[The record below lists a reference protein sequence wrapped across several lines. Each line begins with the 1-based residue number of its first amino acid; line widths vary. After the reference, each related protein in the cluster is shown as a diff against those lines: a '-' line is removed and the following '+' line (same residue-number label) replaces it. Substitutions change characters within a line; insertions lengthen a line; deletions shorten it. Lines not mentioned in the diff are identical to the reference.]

1 MDQNN
6 PYFKQVKLLVSVLPI
21 VAKQECF
28 ALKGGTAINLFV
40 HNLPRLSVDID
51 LCYVP
56 LKARDESLAEIHQ
69 SMKALEKDLLVLN
82 LNVTE
87 SILGGTD
94 IITRL
99 IVDDGQ
105 SRIKIEISPVLR
117 GTVHPVKLTK
127 VCEQVEMQFGFAEI
141 HMLDE
146 NDLYAGKLCA
156 ALDRQHPR
164 DLYDVKKLLEA
175 GDISEALK
183 NTFLV
188 YLMSHNRPMAEV
200 LSPNL
205 QPLEEIFAAE
215 FDSMTQE
222 QITVGELERVRDELI
237 AQIHAVLTDNDRQ
250 FLLSVKEGSQNWQA
264 FHYPDAQYLPSI
276 KWKLHNLQ
284 QMKDAQRKTAVE
296 KLKAVLC
303 L

>member
-40 HNLPRLSVDID
+40 HDLPRLSVDID

-69 SMKALEKDLLVLN
+69 SMKALEKDLLALN
-82 LNVTE
+82 LNITE
-87 SILGGTD
+87 SILNGTD

-99 IVDDGQ
+99 IVDNGQ
-105 SRIKIEISPVLR
+105 CRIKIEISPVLR

-141 HMLDE
+141 QMLDE

-175 GDISEALK
+175 GDISEELK

-205 QPLEEIFAAE
+205 QPLEKIFAAE

-237 AQIHAVLTDNDRQ
+237 AQIHAALTDNDKQ
-250 FLLSVKEGSQNWQA
+250 FLLSVKEGRQNWQE
-264 FHYPDAQYLPSI
+264 FHYPDVQHLPSI

-284 QMKDAQRKTAVE
+284 QMKDAQRKAAVE